1 MSANAKAP
9 RRAAAINFPFAAR
22 RPSAAC
28 RGAYVSRRLFSNPL
42 VLEESALKVNR
53 NDYLRTSLCMGL
65 HLVPLFEYQPLGIVF
80 NALAQIL
87 FFEDANG
94 FHNGKV
100 VYTSFSPR
108 SSSLLR

>member
-1 MSANAKAP
+1 MTGFTCRKAEVWG
-9 RRAAAINFPFAAR
+9 FFHFLQ
-22 RPSAAC
+22 
-28 RGAYVSRRLFSNPL
+28 RLS
-42 VLEESALKVNR
+42 LEESALKVNR

-87 FFEDANG
+87 FFGDTNG
-94 FHNGKV
+94 FHNVKV
-100 VYTSFSPR
+100 VYVSFSPR